1 MLHVPRYGLSSSCR
15 IDPHELRRNWFREDT
30 LCIMGGMN
38 YRSLY
43 QLALLMLLLLA
54 FGEGSHRV
62 QVVKS
67 WSITRWNFWPWD
79 RTLWFGSVQYL
90 FGGG

>member
-1 MLHVPRYGLSSSCR
+1 MLQVSRCGIFSPRR
-15 IDPHELRRNWFREDT
+15 IVLDGLRRSMFRGDT
-30 LCIMGGMN
+30 LCVVDGMN

-43 QLALLMLLLLA
+43 QLTLLVQLLLA
-54 FGEGSHRV
+54 FGEGSHRM

-67 WSITRWNFWPWD
+67 WSITRWNFWLWD
-79 RTLWFGSVQYL
+79 WTLWFGSAQYL